1 MPSRAPRVLFYWLLY
16 IFIKTDWHASAA
28 LPPPGSESMNLGI
41 THSKSILLSPP
52 QEHTG
57 RHSRGVGKGTEARN
71 RKTIW
76 CWLSC
81 SVEPASSSWP
91 AARERRIH
99 CQTGCHGFA
108 VCWDLHVSV
117 IWMCWGSGIHKLISP
132 GLNWRLE
139 HICLENVNASSLPL
153 FTWGFTFITTHSQ
166 STFPEPTA
174 EDKAEGGWGWG
185 EWLRRLFAI
194 QLKRW
199 KVQELPWWSSG

>member
-139 HICLENVNASSLPL
+139 DPQASSVPCRAKACSNSFNSVPQL
-153 FTWGFTFITTHSQ
+153 FTEDLLCMRHCARDGAV
-166 STFPEPTA
+166 A
-174 EDKAEGGWGWG
+174 EMN
-185 EWLRRLFAI
+185 
-194 QLKRW
+194 
-199 KVQELPWWSSG
+199 